1 MANYATLKTAVQN
14 VVKTNGAQAITGAN
28 LQTVL
33 LSIINS
39 LGADYQFAGVGTPS
53 TSPGTPD
60 ENIFYLLGAGTYA
73 NFGNQFTISA
83 GYLGIARWS
92 GAWNVST
99 IDLSLSY
106 DEPINGIYQRYI
118 DMFPYELGI
127 IEPTEIV
134 PSSFF
139 YTNGE
144 IRSNNLWSIYR
155 YAVEPNGIYTF
166 SGLHGSSSR
175 IPFVCWADSNG
186 NYIKMEE
193 TQWVSATYTDRV
205 LVVPDGAAYAW
216 MNVLN
221 EDYPVYD
228 NFKKLGSVHETM
240 SMRGYLPSCN
250 LGDVRTTGTWL
261 LVDGKT
267 YEDKP
272 MATGVGWLRVSL
284 ITDLSGYNW
293 VLQEFYSFG
302 AELYKREFR
311 FNATEV
317 EQWSLVGGG
326 GGGQVTNEY
335 TFNEYQQT
343 VNLTAT
349 PTITTDTNN
358 YLASTGDTTDRTADI
373 LAMLQATG
381 TCHLGAGDFW
391 VDSLIMPANTSL
403 IGCGNATKV
412 KLKAGDNKFAIRMSS
427 YCTVSDMRIWG
438 SSSFINHTSTVG
450 TRHGILWQG
459 NYTEVSDSS
468 VQPKAATIDN
478 VYLYGFTGGGITC
491 HDTGYGTINYVAAT
505 NVHIEN
511 CCAGL
516 NISYWSEFHK
526 FTNVRC
532 WSCYYGCINNG
543 GNNVFVNCDF
553 SSNTGV
559 AFLMDNAQ
567 LQSPNNSHGSCIG
580 CVFNHTASNTGV
592 GIKILNCNNGFVFT
606 GCQIFYSQIQIEDTA
621 GVTVASCNFG
631 VNNCNISVTNGGVIL
646 FLGNMHQD
654 APTITVVNN
663 SNVHFVNCYSRTT
676 GALISA

>member
-1 MANYATLKTAVQN
+1 MANYATLKAAVQN
-14 VVKTNGAQAITGAN
+14 VVKTNGAQEITGAN

-39 LGADYQFAGVGTPS
+39 LGADYQFAGVATPS
-53 TSPGTPD
+53 TSAGTPD
-60 ENIFYLLGAGTYA
+60 ENVFYLLGAGTYA
-73 NFGNQFTISA
+73 NFGNQFTIPA
-83 GYLGIARWS
+83 GYIGIARWR
-92 GAWNVST
+92 GAWNIDTINASISFEENIKGNYERFVKMYPDLLEIIASSSVVTDCFFNTDGSVTSST
-99 IDLSLSY
+99 IY
-106 DEPINGIYQRYI
+106 DIYK
-118 DMFPYELGI
+118 
-127 IEPTEIV
+127 
-134 PSSFF
+134 
-139 YTNGE
+139 
-144 IRSNNLWSIYR
+144 
-155 YAVEPNGIYTF
+155 YAVSPHEIYAFT
-166 SGLHGSSSR
+166 SNHSASTN
-175 IPFVCWADSNG
+175 IPFVGWADAND
-186 NYIKMEE
+186 NFIKLEN
-193 TQWVSATYTDRV
+193 TQLADVTYTNRV
-205 LVVPDGAAYAW
+205 MIAPSNAAYAW
-216 MNVLN
+216 FNVRK
-221 EDYPVYD
+221 ETIAQ
-228 NFKKLGSVHETM
+228 FKKLTDTPQVM
-240 SMRGYLPSCN
+240 SMRGYLPSCS
-250 LGDVRTTGTWL
+250 LADVRTTGTWL
-261 LVDGKT
+261 LVDANT

-272 MATGVGWLRVSL
+272 MATGVGFLRVSVL
-284 ITDLSGYNW
+284 NDYW

-302 AELYKREFR
+302 AQLYKREFTK
-311 FNATEV
+311 NATSV
-317 EQWSLVGGG
+317 EAWSLVGGG

-349 PTITTDTNN
+349 PSITTDTNN

-412 KLKAGDNKFAIRMSS
+412 YLIAGDNKFAIRMSS
-427 YCTVSDMRIWG
+427 YCTVSDMWILG
-438 SSSFINHTSTVG
+438 SQSAITHTSTVG

-459 NYTEVSDSS
+459 NYTEDSS
-468 VQPKAATIDN
+468 SAHQPKAATISN
-478 VYLYGFTGGGITC
+478 VYIYAFSGGGITC
-491 HDTGYGTINYVAAT
+491 YDTGYGTINYVAAT

-532 WSCYYGCINNG
+532 WGGYYGCINNG

-592 GIKILNCNNGFVFT
+592 GIKILNCNYGFVFT

-646 FLGNMHQD
+646 FLGNIHQD

>member
-14 VVKTNGAQAITGAN
+14 VVKTNGAQEITGAN

-53 TSPGTPD
+53 TSTGTPD
-60 ENIFYLLGAGTYA
+60 ENVFYLLGAGTYA
-73 NFGNQFTISA
+73 NFGNQFTIPA
-83 GYLGIARWS
+83 GYIGIARWR
-92 GAWNVST
+92 GAWNIDTINASISFEENIKGNYERFVKMYPDLLEIIASSSVVQNCFFNVDGSVTSST
-99 IDLSLSY
+99 IY
-106 DEPINGIYQRYI
+106 DIYK
-118 DMFPYELGI
+118 
-127 IEPTEIV
+127 
-134 PSSFF
+134 
-139 YTNGE
+139 
-144 IRSNNLWSIYR
+144 
-155 YAVEPNGIYTF
+155 YAVSPHDIYAFT
-166 SGLHGSSSR
+166 SDHSASTN
-175 IPFVCWADSNG
+175 IPFVGWADAND
-186 NYIKMEE
+186 NFIKLEN
-193 TQWVSATYTDRV
+193 TQLAGVTYTNRV
-205 LVVPDGAAYAW
+205 MIAPSNAAYAW
-216 MNVLN
+216 FNVRKGTIAQ
-221 EDYPVYD
+221 
-228 NFKKLGSVHETM
+228 FKKLTDTPQVM
-240 SMRGYLPSCN
+240 SMRGYLPSCS
-250 LGDVRTTGTWL
+250 LADVRTTGTWL
-261 LVDGKT
+261 LVDANT

-272 MATGVGWLRVSL
+272 MATGVGFLRVSVL
-284 ITDLSGYNW
+284 NDYW
-293 VLQEFYSFG
+293 VLQEFYSFE
-302 AELYKREFR
+302 AQLYKREFTK
-311 FNATEV
+311 NATSV
-317 EQWSLVGGG
+317 EAWSLVGGG
-326 GGGQVTNEY
+326 GGGQVTNKY

-412 KLKAGDNKFAIRMSS
+412 YLKDGDNKFAIRMSS
-427 YCTVSDMRIWG
+427 YCTVSDMWILG
-438 SSSFINHTSTVG
+438 SQSTITHTSTVG

-459 NYTEVSDSS
+459 NYTEDSS
-468 VQPKAATIDN
+468 SAHQPKAATISN
-478 VYLYGFTGGGITC
+478 VYIYAFSGGGITC
-491 HDTGYGTINYVAAT
+491 YDTGYGTINYVAAT

-532 WSCYYGCINNG
+532 WGGYYGCINNG

-559 AFLMDNAQ
+559 AFLMDNSQ

-654 APTITVVNN
+654 APAITVVNN

>member
-14 VVKTNGAQAITGAN
+14 VVKTNGAQEITGAN

-39 LGADYQFAGVGTPS
+39 LGADYQFAGVATPS
-53 TSPGTPD
+53 TNAGTPD
-60 ENIFYLLGAGTYA
+60 ENVFYLLGAGTYA
-73 NFGNQFTISA
+73 NFGGQFTIAA

-92 GAWNVST
+92 GAWSVST

-106 DEPINGIYQRYI
+106 DSSIKGIYKRTI
-118 DMFPYELGI
+118 EMFPYELNMV
-127 IEPTEIV
+127 EPVSTI

-144 IRSNNLWSIYR
+144 IRKNSAFTIYKF
-155 YAVEPNGIYTF
+155 AVEPKGIYTF
-166 SGLHGSSSR
+166 SGHHGATAN
-175 IPFVCWADSNG
+175 IPFVAWADANG
-186 NYIKMEE
+186 NFIKLED
-193 TQWVSATYTDRV
+193 TQRASVTYVDEP
-205 LVVPDGAAYAW
+205 LVVPEDAAYLW
-216 MNVLN
+216 LN
-221 EDYPVYD
+221 TSIYPTYD
-228 NFKKLGSVHETM
+228 NVKKLGSVHEVM
-240 SMRGYLPSCN
+240 PMRGYLPSCN

-261 LVDGKT
+261 LVDSNT

-284 ITDLSGYNW
+284 ISDLSGYNW

-381 TCHLGAGDFW
+381 TCHLGAGEFW
-391 VDSLIMPANTSL
+391 VDSLVMPANTSL
-403 IGCGNATKV
+403 IGCGNATRV

-427 YCTVSDMRIWG
+427 YCTVSDMWIFG
-438 SSSFINHTSTVG
+438 SQSAITHTSTVG

-459 NYTEVSDSS
+459 NYTEVNDSS
-468 VQPKAATIDN
+468 VQPKAATISN
-478 VYLYGFTGGGITC
+478 VYIYAFSGGGITC
-491 HDTGYGTINYVAAT
+491 YDTGYGTTNYIAAT
-505 NVHIEN
+505 NVHIED

-532 WSCYYGCINNG
+532 WGGYYGCINNG
-543 GNNVFVNCDF
+543 GNNIFVNCDF
-553 SSNTGV
+553 SGNAGV

-592 GIKILNCNNGFVFT
+592 CIKILNCNNGFVFT
-606 GCQIFYSQIQIEDTA
+606 GCQIFFSQIQIEDTA

>member
-53 TSPGTPD
+53 TSTGSPD
-60 ENIFYLLGAGTYA
+60 ENVFYLLGAGTYA
-73 NFGNQFTISA
+73 NFGNQFTIPT
-83 GYLGIARWS
+83 GYVGVARWN
-92 GAWNVST
+92 GAWSIST
-99 IDLSLSY
+99 INASISFEENIKGNYERFVKMYPDLLS
-106 DEPINGIYQRYI
+106 IMQQ
-118 DMFPYELGI
+118 
-127 IEPTEIV
+127 
-134 PSSFF
+134 SSVVDSCFF
-139 YTNGE
+139 NTDG
-144 IRSNNLWSIYR
+144 SVTSSSIYDIYK
-155 YAVEPNGIYTF
+155 YAVTPKEIYAFT
-166 SGLHGSSSR
+166 SVHSASTN
-175 IPFVCWADSNG
+175 IPFVGWADAND
-186 NYIKMEE
+186 NFIKLEN
-193 TQWVSATYTDRV
+193 TQLSDVTYTNKV
-205 LVVPDGAAYAW
+205 MVAPSNASYAW
-216 MNVLN
+216 FNVRK
-221 EDYPVYD
+221 ETTAQ
-228 NFKKLGSVHETM
+228 FKKLTDTPQVM
-240 SMRGYLPSCN
+240 SMRGYLPSCS
-250 LGDVRTTGTWL
+250 LADVRTTGTWL
-261 LVDGKT
+261 LVDANT

-272 MATGVGWLRVSL
+272 MATGVGFLRVSVL
-284 ITDLSGYNW
+284 NDYW

-302 AELYKREFR
+302 AQLYKREFAK
-311 FNATEV
+311 NATSV
-317 EQWSLVGGG
+317 EAWSLVGGG

-391 VDSLIMPANTSL
+391 IDSLVMPANTSL
-403 IGCGNATKV
+403 IGCGNATRV
-412 KLKAGDNKFAIRMSS
+412 YLIDGDNKFAIRMSS
-427 YCTVSDMRIWG
+427 YCTVSDMWILG
-438 SSSFINHTSTVG
+438 SQSAITHTSTVG

-459 NYTEVSDSS
+459 NYTEDSS
-468 VQPKAATIDN
+468 SAHQPKAATIST
-478 VYLYGFTGGGITC
+478 VYIYAFSGGGITC
-491 HDTGYGTINYVAAT
+491 YDTGYGTINYVAAT

-532 WSCYYGCINNG
+532 WSGYYGCINNG

-646 FLGNMHQD
+646 FLGNIHQD

>member
-1 MANYATLKTAVQN
+1 MANYATLKAAVQD
-14 VVKTNGAQAITGAN
+14 VVKTNGTQAITGAN
-28 LQTVL
+28 LQCVL

-39 LGADYQFAGVGTPS
+39 LGADYQFAGVATPS
-53 TSPGTPD
+53 TNAGTPD
-60 ENIFYLLGAGTYA
+60 ENVFYLLSAGTYA
-73 NFGNQFTISA
+73 NFGNQFTIQA
-83 GYLGIARWS
+83 GYIGIARWR
-92 GAWNVST
+92 GAWNIDTINASISFEENIKGNYERFVKMYPDLLEIIAPSSVVQDCFFNADGSVTSST
-99 IDLSLSY
+99 IY
-106 DEPINGIYQRYI
+106 DIYK
-118 DMFPYELGI
+118 
-127 IEPTEIV
+127 
-134 PSSFF
+134 
-139 YTNGE
+139 
-144 IRSNNLWSIYR
+144 
-155 YAVEPNGIYTF
+155 YAVTPKEIYAFT
-166 SGLHGSSSR
+166 SAHSASTN
-175 IPFVCWADSNG
+175 IPFVVWADAND
-186 NYIKMEE
+186 NFIKLEN
-193 TQWVSATYTDRV
+193 TQLADVTYTNRV
-205 LVVPDGAAYAW
+205 MIAPSNAAYAW
-216 MNVLN
+216 FNVRQGTLAQ
-221 EDYPVYD
+221 
-228 NFKKLGSVHETM
+228 FKKLTDTPQVM
-240 SMRGYLPSCN
+240 SMRGYLPSCS
-250 LGDVRTTGTWL
+250 LADVRTTGTWL
-261 LVDGKT
+261 LVDANT

-272 MATGVGWLRVSL
+272 MATGVGFLRVSVL
-284 ITDLSGYNW
+284 NDNW

-302 AELYKREFR
+302 AQLYKREFTK
-311 FNATEV
+311 NTTSV
-317 EQWSLVGGG
+317 EAWSLVGGG

-391 VDSLIMPANTSL
+391 VDSLIMPDNTSL
-403 IGCGNATKV
+403 IGCGNATRV
-412 KLKAGDNKFAIRMSS
+412 YLIAGDNKFAIRMSS
-427 YCTVSDMRIWG
+427 YCTVSDMWILG
-438 SSSFINHTSTVG
+438 SQSAITHTSTVG
-450 TRHGILWQG
+450 TRHGIFWQG
-459 NYTEVSDSS
+459 NYTEDSS
-468 VQPKAATIDN
+468 SAHQPKAATISN
-478 VYLYGFTGGGITC
+478 VYIYAFSGGGITC
-491 HDTGYGTINYVAAT
+491 YDTGYGTINYVAAT

-532 WSCYYGCINNG
+532 WGGYYGCINNG

-646 FLGNMHQD
+646 FLGNIHQD

-676 GALISA
+676 GELITG